1 MSRQRVRYL
10 DDMTSPAPVAVT
22 VVGNDRPG
30 IVASVTQALY
40 ELGCNL
46 EDATS
51 TILRGH
57 FSMMLV
63 VRPPEGTDAGLI
75 DERLQGVGQTL
86 GLVVSARPVEEAE
99 ARTVQPTHMVSVY
112 GADRPGIVFRVAEAL
127 AGGGSNI
134 TDLTSRLIGSD
145 EQPVYAV
152 MMEVA
157 VTDENAT
164 ADALDRLREELGLDV
179 SLRPLET
186 DLL

>member
-1 MSRQRVRYL
+1 
-10 DDMTSPAPVAVT
+10 MTQSAPVAVT
-22 VVGNDRPG
+22 VVGSDRPG
-30 IVASVTQALY
+30 IVAAVCRALF

-63 VRPPEGTDAGLI
+63 VRPPAGVDATRVEEHLRAAG
-75 DERLQGVGQTL
+75 DPL
-86 GLVVSARPVEEAE
+86 GLVVSARPIQEAD
-99 ARTVQPTHMVSVY
+99 AHTAAPTHMVSVY
-112 GADRPGIVFRVAEAL
+112 GADRPGIVFRVADVL
-127 AGGGSNI
+127 ARDGSNI
-134 TDLTSRLIGSD
+134 TDLTSRLIGSE

-157 VTDENAT
+157 VSDPEAL
-164 ADALDRLREELGLDV
+164 AGALDELRDELGLDV
-179 SLRPLET
+179 SLRPLDA

>member
-1 MSRQRVRYL
+1 
-10 DDMTSPAPVAVT
+10 MTNSPPVAVT

-30 IVASVTQALY
+30 IVAAVTRALFD
-40 ELGCNL
+40 LGCNL

-63 VRPPEGTDAGLI
+63 VRPPETTDAQAL
-75 DERLQGVGQTL
+75 DEALRRVGEPL
-86 GLVVSARPVEEAE
+86 GLLVSARPVDEAD
-99 ARTVQPTHMVSVY
+99 ARPGAPTHMVSVY
-112 GADRPGIVFRVAEAL
+112 GADRPGIVFRVAEVL
-127 AGGGSNI
+127 ASSGSNI

-145 EQPVYAV
+145 DQPVYAV

-157 VTDENAT
+157 LEDESSTGA
-164 ADALDRLREELGLDV
+164 ALERLRDDLGLDV
-179 SLRPLET
+179 SLRPLEA

>member
-1 MSRQRVRYL
+1 MA
-10 DDMTSPAPVAVT
+10 SPAPIAVT

-30 IVASVTQALY
+30 IVAAVTRGLY

-63 VRPPEGTDAGLI
+63 VRPPDGVDATAI
-75 DERLQGVGQTL
+75 DARLREIGDPL
-86 GLVVSARPVEEAE
+86 GLVVSARPVDEADISPVE
-99 ARTVQPTHMVSVY
+99 PTHMVSVY
-112 GADRPGIVFRVAEAL
+112 GADRPGIVFRVAEVL
-127 AGGGSNI
+127 AEGGSNI
-134 TDLTSRLIGSD
+134 TDLTSRLIGSE

-157 VTDENAT
+157 LDDEVAT
-164 ADALDRLREELGLDV
+164 AGALERLREQLDLDV
-179 SLRPLET
+179 SLHPLDT

>member
-1 MSRQRVRYL
+1 MDPSGPL
-10 DDMTSPAPVAVT
+10 AVT

-30 IVASVTQALY
+30 IVAAISKALY

-63 VRPPEGTDAGLI
+63 VRPPEGVDAETV
-75 DERLQGVGQTL
+75 DERLRVTGAEL
-86 GLVVSARPVEEAE
+86 GLIVSARPVEDMHTESPA
-99 ARTVQPTHMVSVY
+99 PTHMVSVY
-112 GADRPGIVFRVAEAL
+112 GADRPGIVYRVAELL
-127 AGGGSNI
+127 AASGSNI

-152 MMEVA
+152 MLEVA
-157 VTDENAT
+157 LTDPGKT
-164 ADALDRLREELGLDV
+164 AESLEELRRDLDLDV
-179 SLRPLET
+179 SLRPLDA

>member
-1 MSRQRVRYL
+1 MDSSL
-10 DDMTSPAPVAVT
+10 VAVT

-30 IVASVTQALY
+30 IVAAVTKALY

-63 VRPPEGTDAGLI
+63 IRPPDGTDATQVDGRLRAVGESLGLI
-75 DERLQGVGQTL
+75 
-86 GLVVSARPVEEAE
+86 VSARPVAEAE
-99 ARTVQPTHMVSVY
+99 VDSAGPTHMVSVY
-112 GADRPGIVFRVAEAL
+112 GADRPGIVFRVAEVL
-127 AGGGSNI
+127 AASGANI
-134 TDLTSRLIGSD
+134 TDLTSRLIGSE

-152 MMEVA
+152 MMEVSINDPEA
-157 VTDENAT
+157 AGRSLEQ
-164 ADALDRLREELGLDV
+164 LREELGLDV
-179 SLRPLET
+179 SLHPLET

>member
-1 MSRQRVRYL
+1 
-10 DDMTSPAPVAVT
+10 MTSSGLLAVT

-30 IVASVTQALY
+30 IVAAVAKVLFD
-40 ELGCNL
+40 LGCNL

-63 VRPPEGTDAGLI
+63 VRAPEGVDAGAV
-75 DERLQGVGQTL
+75 DERLRAVGSEL
-86 GLVVSARPVEEAE
+86 DLIVSARPVEDAL
-99 ARTVQPTHMVSVY
+99 AGSPAPTHMVSVY
-112 GADRPGIVFRVAEAL
+112 GADRPGIVYRVADLL
-127 AGGGSNI
+127 AASGSNI
-134 TDLTSRLIGSD
+134 TDLTSRLIGSE

-157 VTDENAT
+157 LTDPERTVAELE
-164 ADALDRLREELGLDV
+164 ALRTELGLDV
-179 SLRPLET
+179 SLRPLDP

>member
-1 MSRQRVRYL
+1 MHS
-10 DDMTSPAPVAVT
+10 APVAVT

-30 IVASVTQALY
+30 IVAAVTQALY
-40 ELGCNL
+40 DLGCNL

-63 VRPPEGTDAGLI
+63 VRPPEGTDAAQV
-75 DERLQGVGQTL
+75 DERLRAVGESL
-86 GLVVSARPVEEAE
+86 GLIVAARPVEEAE
-99 ARTVQPTHMVSVY
+99 TDSAEPTHMVSVY
-112 GADRPGIVFRVAEAL
+112 GADRPGIVFRVAEVL
-127 AGGGSNI
+127 AASGSNI
-134 TDLTSRLIGSD
+134 TDLTSRLIGSE

-157 VTDENAT
+157 LEDPEGAGR
-164 ADALDRLREELGLDV
+164 ALEELRDELGLDV

>member
-1 MSRQRVRYL
+1 MG
-10 DDMTSPAPVAVT
+10 SPTPLAVT

-30 IVASVTQALY
+30 IVAAIAKVLY

-63 VRPPEGTDAGLI
+63 VRPPEGVDADAVDARLRAVG
-75 DERLQGVGQTL
+75 DEL
-86 GLVVSARPVEEAE
+86 GLLVSARPVEDTHGQPPA
-99 ARTVQPTHMVSVY
+99 PTHMISVY
-112 GADRPGIVFRVAEAL
+112 GADRPGIVFRVAEVL
-127 AGGGSNI
+127 ASSGSNI
-134 TDLTSRLIGSD
+134 TDLTSRLIGTQ

-157 VTDENAT
+157 LTDP
-164 ADALDRLREELGLDV
+164 DAAGRALGALRAELDLDV
-179 SLRPLET
+179 SLRPLDA

>member
-1 MSRQRVRYL
+1 MSYNL
-10 DDMTSPAPVAVT
+10 ASMTSSGFLAVT

-30 IVASVTQALY
+30 IVAAITKVLFD
-40 ELGCNL
+40 LGCNL

-63 VRPPEGTDAGLI
+63 VRAPEGVEPGEV
-75 DERLQGVGQTL
+75 DERLRAVGSEL
-86 GLVVSARPVEEAE
+86 DLIVSARPVDDAH
-99 ARTVQPTHMVSVY
+99 AVSPIPTHMVSVY
-112 GADRPGIVFRVAEAL
+112 GADRPGIIYRVAEAL
-127 AGGGSNI
+127 ASGGSNI
-134 TDLTSRLIGSD
+134 TDLTSRLIGTD

-157 VTDENAT
+157 LIDADRT
-164 ADALDRLREELGLDV
+164 AADLEELRNELGLDV
-179 SLRPLET
+179 SLRPLDA

>member
-1 MSRQRVRYL
+1 
-10 DDMTSPAPVAVT
+10 MTNSPPLAVT

-30 IVASVTQALY
+30 IVAAVTKVLY

-63 VRPPEGTDAGLI
+63 VRPPDGTDAAAV
-75 DERLQGVGQTL
+75 DERLQSI
-86 GLVVSARPVEEAE
+86 GLEFGLLVAARPIEEAE
-99 ARTVQPTHMVSVY
+99 RELPAPTHMVSVY
-112 GADRPGIVFRVAEAL
+112 GADRPGIVFRVAEVL
-127 AGGGSNI
+127 ARGGSNI
-134 TDLTSRLIGSD
+134 SDLTSRLIGSE

-157 VTDENAT
+157 LTDENSIEVE
-164 ADALDRLREELGLDV
+164 LDQLRDELGLDV
-179 SLRPLET
+179 SVHPLET